1 MRTCIHADPDSLE
14 ARNRRTSTTSS
25 TATKHIDTAVLI
37 LAIITATMFA
47 VTFHAWRLGN

>member
-14 ARNRRTSTTSS
+14 ARNRRTATTSS

-47 VTFHAWRLGN
+47 VTFHAWRLGK